1 MYGSGPGRVESGGVA
16 DTVLIFLFRL
26 GPVPRG
32 PASAPI
38 TGAGMSVPGWLAA
51 ENPDPVAPRDPRA
64 SRGMAVICSGD
75 RRCTGGPARE
85 KVAGTCFHC
94 PNSTAVRRGRAQWA
108 FLTGCDGPWVRRR
121 CGGGDGRARDGAG
134 GAPGTVRGGRL
145 SKSVAKALCD
155 RIGREKNCGISTILF
170 RRSGPIGAFATDL
183 DNRPSGRLNEHPE
196 LRPRCGAWDSWDVRG
211 APARRGSGGRHPRP
225 PTTAPGP
232 RQGAS
237 RPRCR
242 DDPPDPRAGLGAA
255 VRLKRDRP
263 RPRRPRRPQ
272 RSVSAR
278 SPMRPRRPLR

>member
-1 MYGSGPGRVESGGVA
+1 MTCSRVTRRSRGPWGAPDHGRRHERPRVARGREPGPRRAERPASVARYGGDP
-16 DTVLIFLFRL
+16 L
-26 GPVPRG
+26 RG
-32 PASAPI
+32 PALCRGTHPRK
-38 TGAGMSVPGWLAA
+38 GGRHVLHRPG
-51 ENPDPVAPRDPRA
+51 
-64 SRGMAVICSGD
+64 
-75 RRCTGGPARE
+75 
-85 KVAGTCFHC
+85 
-94 PNSTAVRRGRAQWA
+94 STAVRRGRAQWA
-108 FLTGCDGPWVRRR
+108 FLTGRDGPWVRIVVMWR
-121 CGGGDGRARDGAG
+121 GRAGAG
-134 GAPGTVRGGRL
+134 WCGWGSWDGPGRGV
-145 SKSVAKALCD
+145 SKSVAKAPRD

-170 RRSGPIGAFATDL
+170 RRSRPIGAFATDL

-211 APARRGSGGRHPRP
+211 APARRGSGGRCPRP

-232 RQGAS
+232 RRGAS